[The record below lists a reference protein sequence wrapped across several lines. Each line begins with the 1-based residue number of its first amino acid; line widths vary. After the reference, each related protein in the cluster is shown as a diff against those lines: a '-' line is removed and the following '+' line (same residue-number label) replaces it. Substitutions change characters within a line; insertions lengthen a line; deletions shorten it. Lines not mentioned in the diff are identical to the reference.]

1 MKIIQPICLIL
12 ALTTLLFFAT
22 QPIGFSINIPQQISY
37 QGKLMENG
45 VPVNGTKTFTFAFV
59 DTDWHEI
66 HENVRVVNGIYSVVL
81 GSITEIPPQ
90 IFENNTQT
98 KMNITVDDIELAP
111 DVDILSVGYAFVAH
125 KAEYAEVANRVSNAI
140 YVNESMSVGIGTD
153 EPTQML
159 DVRGG
164 IRIGYTEKGS
174 AGSIR
179 YTNTNIEFHDG
190 EKWGAMN
197 NNSQWTDDDK
207 GIHYDHNVGIGAT
220 NVESK
225 LQVTNLDETKASFLI
240 QQKITPYFLKNIDID
255 KYDDVVDIVKTSDNQ
270 FIIIGNIGFFKDQE
284 IIVMK
289 FDEIGR
295 YLWGKSI
302 GTKYKDEC
310 SSICETSD
318 GGFIIVGISY
328 YIEDVYGNNDVLAF
342 KINESGSILWAN
354 LLGQEKRDYA
364 NCVIES
370 YITNNIIIFGT
381 TQFENSTSDIFICE
395 LEQDG
400 NLKKYKTI
408 SWQGFRVGGVNIKK
422 ASDGGYIACAETWDI
437 ACAETCPGSGLFKLT
452 TSLNL
457 DWIRSIG
464 ETGEQTIF
472 IDEYNNDS
480 YILGTRKNSKLLL
493 LNISKSGIIH
503 SKTGIYKS
511 GSLVFNWGKEGIG
524 DSHYYLKS
532 FYKLS
537 NGSFILSGTSWSE
550 GKGTNAQIMK
560 INQFAEF
567 EWLKTYQT
575 YEPNAIIGTNEGFM
589 FVGKTSSSGE
599 RDFVVALI
607 DKNGEIPGSSIYQDV
622 TNQFETIDVD
632 SIEIQENDF
641 SVNEISPYSINFQ
654 SIDLQVSNLTPKI
667 STIAESSAT
676 TTSTSP
682 VKDVFVAAANGNI
695 GIGLNNPQYQLHVNG
710 YAYNIGSWG
719 SSDKRWKTNLSPLNN
734 SLKKITLLNGYSFN
748 WDTANYPEMN
758 FPTEPQIGLIAQEV
772 EKIFPKLVHT
782 DDEGYKAVAYDKL
795 TAVLVEALKELNNK
809 NETLSSEIEA
819 LKNEIEIL
827 KGKF

>member
-190 EKWGAMN
+190 EKWGDIN

-240 QQKITPYFLKNIDID
+240 QQKIGIPNSFSKTISIDD
-255 KYDDVVDIVKTSDNQ
+255 CEANAVDIVQLNNYILVGNAYDKVSDKHM
-270 FIIIGNIGFFKDQE
+270 IIIISIDEYGNYI
-284 IIVMK
+284 
-289 FDEIGR
+289 
-295 YLWGKSI
+295 LGKTVHTDIELYS
-302 GTKYKDEC
+302 TATLKLSFNE
-310 SSICETSD
+310 
-318 GGFIIVGISY
+318 FVIVGYIRKDDRDEDIIAIRLDQNANIIWAYSY
-328 YIEDVYGNNDVLAF
+328 GGNLNDRAY
-342 KINESGSILWAN
+342 S
-354 LLGQEKRDYA
+354 
-364 NCVIES
+364 VIES
-370 YITNNIIIFGT
+370 KNNEILLAG
-381 TQFENSTSDIFICE
+381 SS
-395 LEQDG
+395 
-400 NLKKYKTI
+400 
-408 SWQGFRVGGVNIKK
+408 
-422 ASDGGYIACAETWDI
+422 ASFCQPTA
-437 ACAETCPGSGLFKLT
+437 GSP
-452 TSLNL
+452 NR
-457 DWIRSIG
+457 I
-464 ETGEQTIF
+464 
-472 IDEYNNDS
+472 
-480 YILGTRKNSKLLL
+480 LL
-493 LNISKSGIIH
+493 LNIDQSGLINQSKTIKVLISAIAFSIIQTNDDGYIICGRSSDTSMYANIMKYTSHWELEWSKQIQGESTTDIGYAISEYNEGYVISGYTVSSQIQGGMLINL
-503 SKTGIYKS
+503 SKTGELKWMKRYGENFNREEEFYSLHQVSEEGYIIAGINQIDSPENQFILFKLDPSGEKIWSIQYEYNIDRIKTLRQTNTGYILVGSTKDGEILIFRTDESGYIYSEDNSQMIDFELYQVDAKINNQECLIS
-511 GSLVFNWGKEGIG
+511 IISNASFIFKDFKNSLV
-524 DSHYYLKS
+524 
-532 FYKLS
+532 
-537 NGSFILSGTSWSE
+537 SE
-550 GKGTNAQIMK
+550 
-560 INQFAEF
+560 
-567 EWLKTYQT
+567 
-575 YEPNAIIGTNEGFM
+575 II
-589 FVGKTSSSGE
+589 S
-599 RDFVVALI
+599 
-607 DKNGEIPGSSIYQDV
+607 
-622 TNQFETIDVD
+622 
-632 SIEIQENDF
+632 
-641 SVNEISPYSINFQ
+641 
-654 SIDLQVSNLTPKI
+654 KI
-667 STIAESSAT
+667 SKKKISGG
-676 TTSTSP
+676 SP
-682 VKDVFVAAANGNI
+682 ITNIFVAAPNGNI
-695 GIGLNNPQYQLHVNG
+695 GIGLNDPQYRLHVRG
-710 YAYNIGSWG
+710 YAYSTGSWG

-734 SLKKITLLNGYSFN
+734 SLNKITLLNGYSFN

-782 DDEGYKAVAYDKL
+782 DDEGYKSVAYDKL

-827 KGKF
+827 KGKL

>member
-179 YTNTNIEFHDG
+179 YTNTNIEYHDG

-225 LQVTNLDETKASFLI
+225 LQVTNLDNTKASFLI
-240 QQKITPYFLKNIDID
+240 QQKNRTTYFLQKIGGDEFD
-255 KYDDVVDIVKTSDNQ
+255 EAVDIVKTSDNQ
-270 FIIIGNIGFFKDQE
+270 YLVFGNTHSYGAGDKD

-289 FDEIGR
+289 LDELGR
-295 YLWGKSI
+295 YVWGKTI
-302 GTKYKDEC
+302 GTQNYEKCMSVCK
-310 SSICETSD
+310 TSD
-318 GGFIIVGISY
+318 GCFIV
-328 YIEDVYGNNDVLAF
+328 A
-342 KINESGSILWAN
+342 GSITNEDINYVLVLKIDVSGN
-354 LLGQEKRDYA
+354 LLWSKSFKGYP

-370 YITNNIIIFGT
+370 KYQSNIIIVGSF
-381 TQFENSTSDIFICE
+381 NSDILIAE
-395 LEQDG
+395 LNNTGNIVKIKTIGTEQD
-400 NLKKYKTI
+400 LEYSKY
-408 SWQGFRVGGVNIKK
+408 IKQV
-422 ASDGGYIACAETWDI
+422 ADGGYIACGEAKRSSLI
-437 ACAETCPGSGLFKLT
+437 FKLT
-452 TSLNL
+452 SSLSL
-457 DWIRSIG
+457 DWIRGIYGTSF
-464 ETGEQTIF
+464 TPF
-472 IDEYNNDS
+472 VDEYDNES
-480 YILGTRKNSKLLL
+480 YILGTHQNGNIALFILSKY
-493 LNISKSGIIH
+493 GIMT
-503 SKTGIYKS
+503 SES
-511 GSLVFNWGKEGIG
+511 GSHKIG
-524 DSHYYLKS
+524 GGVLQIGREIGGAYIDQLSS
-532 FYKLS
+532 IYKLS
-537 NGSFILSGTSWSE
+537 DANFVFSGVTSSHSS
-550 GKGTNAQIMK
+550 GRKCNALIMK
-560 INQFAEF
+560 MNKWA
-567 EWLKTYQT
+567 KV
-575 YEPNAIIGTNEGFM
+575 YEIIDEANGIIETNDGLM
-589 FVGKTSSSGE
+589 FVGRSSGPPSN
-599 RDFVVALI
+599 DCAIAFI
-607 DKNGEIPGSSIYQDV
+607 DKEGEIKGNNIYKDMADYLQYK
-622 TNQFETIDVD
+622 IIS
-632 SIEIQENDF
+632 SIEIQKKDYN
-641 SVNEISPYSINFQ
+641 VNNISSDLINFQ
-654 SIDLQVSNLTPKI
+654 PIDLQVSNLTPKI

-676 TTSTSP
+676 TSSTSP

-748 WDTANYPEMN
+748 WNTASYPEMN
-758 FPTEPQIGLIAQEV
+758 FPKEPQIGLIAQEV

-782 DDEGYKAVAYDKL
+782 DDEGYKSVAYDKL

-809 NETLSSEIEA
+809 NETLSSKIEA

-827 KGKF
+827 KGKL